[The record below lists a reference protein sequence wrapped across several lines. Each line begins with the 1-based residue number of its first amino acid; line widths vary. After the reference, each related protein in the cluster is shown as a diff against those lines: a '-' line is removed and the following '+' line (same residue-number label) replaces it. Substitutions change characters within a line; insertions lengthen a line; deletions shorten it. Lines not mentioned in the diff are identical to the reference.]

1 MDSRGGCCIARYA
14 IGSGPY
20 DYDLSKADRI
30 MLRFRPIAPKP
41 ASDGGGGGKSVSS
54 GESGGGS
61 SDASFRSGRGKRK
74 YQQNKENG
82 GNTTRR
88 CTRRKRSEKSVVDG
102 GATAV
107 TLSLLPETPDKGAFT
122 DLKASAEKQ
131 KRQGPFWLSFSDGG
145 GGMFTPAYQT
155 TEVVRRTVVISS
167 CMTVERVTDAW
178 IDGYGL
184 GSSDEERKMN
194 LVRDTCPGFISDGS
208 GRVTWT
214 NDAYR
219 KMARDNIPVE
229 EGVPE
234 MTTSTDSFHVIVSLV
249 MRERPMLTY
258 PAFTCRVKLQ
268 YTCQDRERG
277 SVTVPC
283 DVRRMDGGGF
293 AWRLDVKAAL
303 CL

>member
-1 MDSRGGCCIARYA
+1 MDGRGGCCIARYA
-14 IGSGPY
+14 IGSGP
-20 DYDLSKADRI
+20 YDLSKADRI
-30 MLRFRPIAPKP
+30 MLRFRPIAPRP
-41 ASDGGGGGKSVSS
+41 AIDGGVKPVSS
-54 GESGGGS
+54 GDSGGGGS
-61 SDASFRSGRGKRK
+61 SDVSFRAGRRKRK
-74 YQQNKENG
+74 CQQKDNG
-82 GNTTRR
+82 GNAKR
-88 CTRRKRSEKSVVDG
+88 CTRRKTSEKIVTHG
-102 GATAV
+102 GANAV
-107 TLSLLPETPDKGAFT
+107 TLSLLPEKPAFT
-122 DLKASAEKQ
+122 DLKAVEKQQ
-131 KRQGPFWLSFSDGG
+131 KRQGPLWLSFSDGG
-145 GGMFTPAYQT
+145 GMLTPAYQT

-184 GSSDEERKMN
+184 GRSDEERKMN

-229 EGVPE
+229 DCAPE
-234 MTTSTDSFHVIVSLV
+234 TTFNGDSFHVIVRLV
-249 MRERPMLTY
+249 MRERPMLTS
-258 PAFTCRVKLQ
+258 PGFTCRVKLQ
-268 YTCQDRERG
+268 YTCQNRERG

-283 DVRRMDGGGF
+283 DVWRMDGGGF

>member
-1 MDSRGGCCIARYA
+1 MDSRGGCCIASFTGGAGTYH
-14 IGSGPY
+14 Y
-20 DYDLSKADRI
+20 DMSKADHI
-30 MLRFRPIAPKP
+30 MLRFRPIAPKST
-41 ASDGGGGGKSVSS
+41 SDGSGGKPVSS

-61 SDASFRSGRGKRK
+61 SDVSFKGGRKRK
-74 YQQNKENG
+74 CQPKENS
-82 GNTTRR
+82 GNARR
-88 CTRRKRSEKSVVDG
+88 CTPRRRSDKFIVHG
-102 GATAV
+102 GHTKV

-122 DLKASAEKQ
+122 DLKVSVVPSVEKQ
-131 KRQGPFWLSFSDGG
+131 QGPFWLSFSDS
-145 GGMFTPAYQT
+145 GGMFTPAHQT
-155 TEVVRRTVVISS
+155 VDVMRKKLVISS

-178 IDGYGL
+178 MDGYGL
-184 GSSDEERKMN
+184 GRYDEERKMN

-229 EGVPE
+229 EGAPE
-234 MTTSTDSFHVIVSLV
+234 NMSGDSFHVIVRLV
-249 MRERPMLTY
+249 MRERPINSTY

-268 YTCQDRERG
+268 FTCQYRERS

-283 DVRRMDGGGF
+283 DAWRMDNGGF

>member
-14 IGSGPY
+14 GGAGTY
-20 DYDLSKADRI
+20 HYDLSKADRI

-41 ASDGGGGGKSVSS
+41 TSDGSGGKPVP
-54 GESGGGS
+54 SGGRS
-61 SDASFRSGRGKRK
+61 SDVSFKGGKRK
-74 YQQNKENG
+74 RKCQQKENS
-82 GNTTRR
+82 GNDRR
-88 CTRRKRSEKSVVDG
+88 CSTPRRRSDKSVVHG
-102 GATAV
+102 GHTKV

-122 DLKASAEKQ
+122 DLKLSVEKQ
-131 KRQGPFWLSFSDGG
+131 QGPFWLSFSDGG
-145 GGMFTPAYQT
+145 GMFTPANQT
-155 TEVVRRTVVISS
+155 VDVMRRKLVISS

-178 IDGYGL
+178 MDGYGL
-184 GSSDEERKMN
+184 GRSDEERKMN

-229 EGVPE
+229 EGALE
-234 MTTSTDSFHVIVSLV
+234 NMSGDSFHVIVRLV

-268 YTCQDRERG
+268 FTCQDRERS

-283 DVRRMDGGGF
+283 DAWRMDNGGF